1 MPTLDDVIADL
12 NGAAVFR
19 TLDLASGYHQLT
31 LAPEGRHMTTFSTH
45 VGLRRYKRLMFGI
58 NAASEIFQNAIA
70 ELLAGLPGCKNISD
84 DIIVYGKDQHEHDLN
99 LQAVL
104 QRLSDYNVR
113 LNKDKSHYSQ
123 SHICFYGHIFSA
135 KEVQADPAKI
145 DAIQQAR
152 TPQNVSEV
160 KSLLGLSQY
169 VSRFIPD
176 YSSITF
182 PLRALSQSDAEWQ
195 WTTEQQTSL
204 NNLKAALKGKNVMS
218 YFDQTKP
225 DASHV

>member
-1 MPTLDDVIADL
+1 MPTLDDVITDL

-113 LNKDKSHYSQ
+113 FSETRINATTLSPTSV
-123 SHICFYGHIFSA
+123 SMVIFSVPKKSKPILRKSIPSNKPALLKTSA
-135 KEVQADPAKI
+135 KLSLCLACPN
-145 DAIQQAR
+145 R
-152 TPQNVSEV
+152 SLVSFLTTLA
-160 KSLLGLSQY
+160 SPSHCALFLNLTLSGNGRPN
-169 VSRFIPD
+169 SKRP
-176 YSSITF
+176 
-182 PLRALSQSDAEWQ
+182 
-195 WTTEQQTSL
+195 
-204 NNLKAALKGKNVMS
+204 
-218 YFDQTKP
+218 
-225 DASHV
+225 

>member
-1 MPTLDDVIADL
+1 MVPKKSGEIRVCVDMREANKAIGREKHLMPTLDDLIADL
-12 NGAAVFR
+12 NGAAVLS
-19 TLDLASGYHQLT
+19 TLDLAFGYHQLT
-31 LAPEGRHMTTFSTH
+31 LAPESRHITTFSTH

-84 DIIVYGKDQHEHDLN
+84 DIIVYGKNQHEHDLN

-113 LNKDKSHYSQ
+113 LNKDKCHFSQ
-123 SHICFYGHIFSA
+123 SHVCFYGHIFSA
-135 KEVQADPAKI
+135 KGVQADPAKI

-152 TPQNVSEV
+152 APQNVSEV

-169 VSRFIPD
+169 DR
-176 YSSITF
+176 
-182 PLRALSQSDAEWQ
+182 RANVIKQLESCA
-195 WTTEQQTSL
+195 
-204 NNLKAALKGKNVMS
+204 NGKERIV
-218 YFDQTKP
+218 P
-225 DASHV
+225 